1 MTTKLV
7 LHRGGHNVERSSL
20 ANVECPAPTPT
31 WYPIP
36 HEDVADQV
44 LKSVYGFGYEIKRE
58 QWALAGP
65 GGEQMFGVL
74 DTTCEI
80 QGREIALAVGIR
92 NSVDKSFAMGF
103 CAGSRVFVCDNLAF
117 GAELMV
123 NRKHTKYGLESF
135 THAIHLAAKALS
147 TFVDTER
154 KRIERWQGQK
164 ITHSQRDQV
173 ILRSLD
179 SAVYPKTMLADI
191 FREQV
196 SPTYAEFRDES
207 AFGLFNNF
215 TTVLRDRAFRK
226 PNEHSR
232 STQKLT
238 AIIDEVVF
246 DLKPSQWTV
255 GVIEEEAEVQA

>member
-1 MTTKLV
+1 M
-7 LHRGGHNVERSSL
+7 
-20 ANVECPAPTPT
+20 
-31 WYPIP
+31 
-36 HEDVADQV
+36 
-44 LKSVYGFGYEIKRE
+44 KSVYQFGYEVKRE
-58 QWALAGP
+58 QWALAGR

-80 QGREIALAVGIR
+80 QGREIALSVGVR

-103 CAGSRVFVCDNLAF
+103 CAGSRVFVCDNLSF

-123 NRKHTKYGLESF
+123 NRKHTKYGLDSF
-135 THAIHLAAKALS
+135 AHAIHVAAKALS
-147 TFVDTER
+147 TFIDTER
-154 KRIERWQGQK
+154 NRIERWQNQK
-164 ITHSQRDQV
+164 ITHAQRDEV
-173 ILRSLD
+173 ILRSLE

-191 FREQV
+191 FREHV
-196 SPTYAEFRDES
+196 KPTYQEFRDES

-246 DLKPSQWTV
+246 DLKPSHWA
-255 GVIEEEAEVQA
+255 IELANETEVEVQI